1 MSLAS
6 IPSFQLLDQAGPRLT
21 LQSQEGHLAH
31 IFVLEED
38 ILRVVVLPSGK
49 FSFPRT
55 WAIAPSS
62 EDVPLEGRDRL
73 DLEGFALPAFEVR
86 KAPGQLQIATTVVR
100 LTIKLEG
107 LFCRWETLQEG
118 HWHVAASDRAT
129 QNYNF
134 GLWD

>member
-6 IPSFQLLDQAGPRLT
+6 IPNFQLLDQAGPRLT

-55 WAIAPSS
+55 WAIAPGG
-62 EDVPLEGRDRL
+62 EDVPIEGRDRL
-73 DLEGFALPAFEVR
+73 DLDGFSSPAF
-86 KAPGQLQIATTVVR
+86 
-100 LTIKLEG
+100 
-107 LFCRWETLQEG
+107 
-118 HWHVAASDRAT
+118 
-129 QNYNF
+129 
-134 GLWD
+134 